1 MKKNELL
8 DENLTLRKKVERLT
22 TKNRSLEVLSDDL
35 KSENKTL
42 KSNLIKQEI
51 QINSV
56 VNVMKA
62 KNDLLEAKDAMIE
75 TLKSQRTVCR
85 MLKRLNMYS
94 PNQQSSTTYYLTHT
108 FVGKLHNL
116 KPTIQMAPLKY
127 YCRYPITIST
137 GRPPTSFPNPK

>member
-42 KSNLIKQEI
+42 KSNLIKPEV
-51 QINSV
+51 QINSI
-56 VNVMKA
+56 VNVMKT

-75 TLKSQRTVCR
+75 TLKSQI
-85 MLKRLNMYS
+85 KN
-94 PNQQSSTTYYLTHT
+94 H
-108 FVGKLHNL
+108 
-116 KPTIQMAPLKY
+116 
-127 YCRYPITIST
+127 
-137 GRPPTSFPNPK
+137 

>member
-51 QINSV
+51 QNNSLQ
-56 VNVMKA
+56 KLIKT
-62 KNDLLEAKDAMIE
+62 KN
-75 TLKSQRTVCR
+75 C
-85 MLKRLNMYS
+85 
-94 PNQQSSTTYYLTHT
+94 
-108 FVGKLHNL
+108 
-116 KPTIQMAPLKY
+116 
-127 YCRYPITIST
+127 
-137 GRPPTSFPNPK
+137 

>member
-8 DENLTLRKKVERLT
+8 DDNLTLRKKVERLT

-56 VNVMKA
+56 VNVIKA
-62 KNDLLEAKDAMIE
+62 KNDLLEAKDATIE
-75 TLKSQRTVCR
+75 TLKSQI
-85 MLKRLNMYS
+85 KNLN
-94 PNQQSSTTYYLTHT
+94 Q
-108 FVGKLHNL
+108 
-116 KPTIQMAPLKY
+116 KY
-127 YCRYPITIST
+127 
-137 GRPPTSFPNPK
+137 FN

>member
-8 DENLTLRKKVERLT
+8 DENLTLRKKVERLN

-35 KSENKTL
+35 KSENKIL

-56 VNVMKA
+56 VHVMKT

-75 TLKSQRTVCR
+75 TLKSQI
-85 MLKRLNMYS
+85 KNLN
-94 PNQQSSTTYYLTHT
+94 QKYL
-108 FVGKLHNL
+108 N
-116 KPTIQMAPLKY
+116 
-127 YCRYPITIST
+127 
-137 GRPPTSFPNPK
+137 

>member
-8 DENLTLRKKVERLT
+8 DENLTLRKKVERLN
-22 TKNRSLEVLSDDL
+22 TKNRSLEILSDDL

-56 VNVMKA
+56 VNVMKT

-75 TLKSQRTVCR
+75 TLKSQI
-85 MLKRLNMYS
+85 KNLN
-94 PNQQSSTTYYLTHT
+94 QKYL
-108 FVGKLHNL
+108 N
-116 KPTIQMAPLKY
+116 
-127 YCRYPITIST
+127 
-137 GRPPTSFPNPK
+137 

>member
-8 DENLTLRKKVERLT
+8 DDNLTLRKKVERLT

-56 VNVMKA
+56 INVMKA
-62 KNDLLEAKDAMIE
+62 KNDLLEAKDVMIE
-75 TLKSQRTVCR
+75 TLKSQV
-85 MLKRLNMYS
+85 KNLN
-94 PNQQSSTTYYLTHT
+94 QKYL
-108 FVGKLHNL
+108 N
-116 KPTIQMAPLKY
+116 
-127 YCRYPITIST
+127 
-137 GRPPTSFPNPK
+137 